1 MNPILHKFLQVKCSE
16 VNHTIHESLQK
27 LIPSEGIFAK
37 WISKIQKRLIL
48 KNFTNVRRNSNMK
61 GFTTFEGIISKGFKL
76 KVFYQKAFLMTSLKN
91 LKNLRNLF
99 TFGFC
104 SLHFDQQKKSSLGTW
119 FFWVIREIDFLNEK
133 Q

>member
-1 MNPILHKFLQVKCSE
+1 MNPILLLQVKYLE

-37 WISKIQKRLIL
+37 WISKIQKCLIL
-48 KNFTNVRRNSNMK
+48 KNLPNVRRDSNMK

-104 SLHFDQQKKSSLGTW
+104 SLHFDQQKKVPLGLG
-119 FFWVIREIDFLNEK
+119 FFGL
-133 Q
+133 